1 MIELQKGRT
10 LELGQQVEVY
20 RNLNKGRVF
29 SIRDKKTNLVVAI
42 GDKFK
47 IENVKCTVREG
58 GRQRVIRE
66 KRKAVHAFLIGTFTG
81 GCEFDLDEC
90 QELYYDPYTLDSF
103 VNKDNGK
110 KITSVD
116 IIYFDNGRA
125 YILKED

>member
-29 SIRDKKTNLVVAI
+29 SIRDRKTGLVVAI

-47 IENVKCTVREG
+47 VENVTCVVREG

-66 KRKAVHAFLIGTFTG
+66 KRKNVHSFLKATFTG
-81 GCEFDLDEC
+81 GCEFDLDDC

-103 VNKDNGK
+103 VNKDTGK
-110 KITSVD
+110 KISNIDVA
-116 IIYFDNGRA
+116 YFENGRA
-125 YILKED
+125 YILKDE